1 MKGGWFLN
9 IPAIDWKG
17 NDGVSIT
24 TDSLFVEEGKIY
36 DFKNKKGC
44 PQAFYSRLG
53 RYLKLDSDS
62 GRLSITKHDKLNR
75 ILSGTFFFIGTNTA
89 GEKMNITEGRF
100 DIVY

>member
-1 MKGGWFLN
+1 MN